1 MKQMRHY
8 CSAADKLRHDP
19 ACKEEI
25 MAMARQE
32 KIHISKR
39 GIITGTAAAAVL
51 LAVNI
56 GVGSFLYSQHKA
68 LDTASNEPAEVSEYE
83 VKEAPVQTTAA
94 AEQTVTETTATTA
107 KMTEKTTGAKTTE
120 AKKQKE
126 TKTTTVVKQEKQAA
140 VTTAAKNN
148 GNQTAATTA
157 APKATNAAPK
167 ATTVAPKVTTAAPK
181 TTTAKRT
188 TTTAKHTTT
197 TAKQTT
203 AAPTTTT
210 AVQKPPVTDRLTYNL
225 VPADKSGWTSAYEN
239 DLANNVYRAQPGEQ
253 LRVDLKVKN
262 DPGTYFLIMSF
273 DFGGVQQLR
282 AEYGSA
288 YAGQHGPSLLGNDD
302 LSLPQTI
309 DLMGKMSDM
318 HAADDS
324 VIVSY
329 YVKVPQNAGRYT
341 VTLERGNGEV
351 KSLGSDG
358 GEKGYRNY
366 TFYGLDILVGDTPMP
381 GTADPIISEPYYAA
395 EDAPKNQTNEGDPY
409 SGFLNVPAYDSPAE
423 AGNTMAICVESI
435 TAHAGDKHVPVRL
448 FIQNNTGFA
457 SNGIRIIYDPR
468 LTVNTSKDKPVF
480 AQNVSTEDLF
490 ITGFMNENERITGF
504 GMLAMTSPEFV
515 FTANGTLLTF
525 YVDIPDNAAAGD
537 VYKLDTRLED
547 ICDIHSETILTLCT
561 VNGSIRIVG

>member
-107 KMTEKTTGAKTTE
+107 KEKTERTTTAKN
-120 AKKQKE
+120 QKE
-126 TKTTTVVKQEKQAA
+126 AKTTTVVKQDKQTA
-140 VTTAAKNN
+140 VTTAAKNS
-148 GNQTAATTA
+148 NQTAATTA
-157 APKATNAAPK
+157 APKSTVAAPK
-167 ATTVAPKVTTAAPK
+167 ATTAAPKVTTAAPK
-181 TTTAKRT
+181 NTTAKRT

-225 VPADKSGWTSAYEN
+225 VPADKTGWTSAYEN

-262 DPGTYFLIMSF
+262 DPGTYFLMMSF

-341 VTLERGNGEV
+341 LTLEGVNGEV
-351 KSLGSDG
+351 RSLGSDG
-358 GEKGYRNY
+358 GEKGYRNF
-366 TFYGLDILVGDTPMP
+366 TFYGLDILVGDTPLP

-395 EDAPKNQTNEGDPY
+395 EDTPNNQTNEGDPYQTNEGDPY
-409 SGFLNVPAYDSPAE
+409 SGLLNVPAYDSPAE
-423 AGNTMAICVESI
+423 AGNTMAVCVESI
-435 TAHAGDKHVPVRL
+435 TAHAGDKHVPVRVYVK
-448 FIQNNTGFA
+448 NNAGVV
-457 SNGIRIIYDPR
+457 SLGLRLIHSSGIS
-468 LTVNTSKDKPVF
+468 V
-480 AQNVSTEDLF
+480 E
-490 ITGFMNENERITGF
+490 
-504 GMLAMTSPEFV
+504 
-515 FTANGTLLTF
+515 ANGRKPDFTLDSAYADCLALSSLNDEENIWGFSVIGDEGVNSDGTILTF
-525 YVDIPDNAAAGD
+525 YVDIPDNASAGD
-537 VYKLDTRLED
+537 VFKISTHLED
-547 ICDIHSETILTLCT
+547 LITGRLMNLGDICT
-561 VNGSIRIVG
+561 VNGFVRVVE